1 MLKVGRTAQI
11 PPFRVMDVIAAA
23 NARQAALPPHA
34 PHIIRMEVGQPGTGA
49 PAGAVAAARQAL
61 EGGGALGYT
70 EAFGRASLRARIA
83 AHGQDWYGFEADPA
97 RIAVTMGAS
106 AAFPLIFLAA
116 FDPGDRVAMAAPYY
130 PPYRN
135 IAAALG
141 LTPVIVETGPQTRYQ
156 PTIAA
161 LEALDPRPDGLIVA
175 SPCNPAGTMLHRDE
189 LAAIAQWCHANGVRL
204 ISDEIYHGLQYGQ
217 AIATAA
223 QFSPSAVVIN
233 SFSKYFSMTGWR
245 IGWAVLPA
253 ELVRPVE
260 CLAQNLFISAPHI
273 AQIAAEA
280 AFDCHAELQA
290 NVARYRRS
298 RDLLVAALPA
308 AGFDRLSPAE
318 GAFYLY
324 AEVGARTNDSMAFC
338 ARMLA
343 EAGVAAAAGVDFDAG
358 RGHRSCGSVLRP
370 RGGHGHGSGAA
381 ARFPLIQSA
390 CGRVDPPHLGS
401 VSTIVQCG
409 ASVAPPLRSSE

>member
-1 MLKVGRTAQI
+1 MLKVGRNAEV

-23 NARQAALPPHA
+23 NARQASLAPGDPHV
-34 PHIIRMEVGQPGTGA
+34 IRMEVGQPGTGA
-49 PAGAVAAARQAL
+49 PAGAVEAARSAL
-61 EGGGALGYT
+61 AGGAALGYT

-83 AHGQDWYGFEADPA
+83 AHGLDWYGHAADPA

-106 AAFPLIFLAA
+106 AAFPLVFLAA
-116 FDPGDRVAMAAPYY
+116 FDPGDRIAMAAPYY

-141 LTPVIVETGPQTRYQ
+141 LQPVVIETGAETRYQ
-156 PTIAA
+156 PTVAL

-189 LAAIAQWCHANGVRL
+189 LAAIARWCHANGVRL

-217 AIATAA
+217 QIATAA
-223 QFSPSAVVIN
+223 QFSPSAIVVN

-245 IGWAVLPA
+245 IGWTILPE

-273 AQIAAEA
+273 AQITAEA
-280 AFDCHAELQA
+280 AFDCHDELQA

-298 RDLLVAALPA
+298 RDLLMGALPG

-318 GAFYLY
+318 GAFYVW
-324 AEVGARTNDSMAFC
+324 ADIGHRTNDSEAFC

-343 EAGVAAAAGVDFDAG
+343 EANIAAAPGTDFDHG
-358 RGHRSCGSVLRP
+358 RGGRFVRFSYCGP
-370 RGGHGHGSGAA
+370 EAEMA
-381 ARFPLIQSA
+381 SA
-390 CGRVDPPHLGS
+390 VGRLK
-401 VSTIVQCG
+401 
-409 ASVAPPLRSSE
+409 AWR